1 MDDVEIRRGYFPG
14 SIGLVLELHARYYH
28 AHWGFGVL
36 FEAQLARGLAEFFGR
51 YDELRDGFWIA
62 AVSGRV
68 EGSITIDGVYA
79 ADTGAHLRWFI
90 MSDALRGKGVGTRL
104 IHTAIDFCRVKNY
117 RRVFLHTF
125 AGLDAARHLYEKMGF
140 QLVDQRPGMQGG
152 IAVTEQR
159 FALSC
164 SK

>member
-1 MDDVEIRRGYFPG
+1 MDDVEIQRGYFPS

-68 EGSITIDGVYA
+68 EGSITIDGA
-79 ADTGAHLRWFI
+79 HGADTGAHLRWFI
-90 MSDALRGKGVGTRL
+90 MSDALRGKGVGTRF
-104 IHTAIDFCRVKNY
+104 IHTAVDFCRAKRY
-117 RRVFLHTF
+117 RRVFLRTF
-125 AGLDAARHLYEKMGF
+125 AGLDAARHLYEKIGF
-140 QLVDQRPGMQGG
+140 ELVDEHPGIQSGTEV
-152 IAVTEQR
+152 IEQR
-159 FALSC
+159 FELSL
-164 SK
+164 

>member
-14 SIGLVLELHARYYH
+14 SIGRVLELHARYYH

-36 FEAQLARGLAEFFGR
+36 FEAQLASGFSEFFGR

-62 AVSGRV
+62 TVSERI
-68 EGSITIDGVYA
+68 EGSITIDGANA

-90 MSDALRGKGVGTRL
+90 MSDALRGKGIGTRL
-104 IHTAIDFCRVKNY
+104 IHSAMDFCRVKKY
-117 RRVFLHTF
+117 RSVFLRTCV
-125 AGLDAARHLYEKMGF
+125 GLDAARHLYEKMGF
-140 QLVDQRPGMQGG
+140 RLVDQRPGTQAG

-159 FALSC
+159 FELSLQ
-164 SK
+164 

>member
-1 MDDVEIRRGYFPG
+1 MDDVQIRRGYFPG
-14 SIGLVLELHARYYH
+14 SIGLILELQALYYH

-36 FEAQLARGLAEFFGR
+36 FEAQLASGLAEFFGR

-68 EGSITIDGVYA
+68 EGSITIDGARA
-79 ADTGAHLRWFI
+79 ADADAHLRWFI
-90 MSDALRGKGVGTRL
+90 MSDALHGKGVGTRL
-104 IHTAIDFCRVKNY
+104 IHTAIDFCRAKNY

-125 AGLDAARHLYEKMGF
+125 VGLDAARHLYEKMGF
-140 QLVDQRPGMQGG
+140 RLVDQRPGMQGG

-159 FALSC
+159 FELSLE
-164 SK
+164 

>member
-62 AVSGRV
+62 VVSDRV
-68 EGSITIDGVYA
+68 EGSITIDGVHT

-90 MSDALRGKGVGTRL
+90 VSDALRGEALALDSSIPLSTSVAPRTIVASIFVPLRVSMPHGTFTTRWAFTSSTNARERKGASQSL
-104 IHTAIDFCRVKNY
+104 NS
-117 RRVFLHTF
+117 
-125 AGLDAARHLYEKMGF
+125 GL
-140 QLVDQRPGMQGG
+140 
-152 IAVTEQR
+152 
-159 FALSC
+159 S
-164 SK
+164 

>member
-51 YDELRDGFWIA
+51 YDELRDGFWTA

-68 EGSITIDGVYA
+68 EGSITIDGAHA

-104 IHTAIDFCRVKNY
+104 IHTAIDVCRVKKY
-117 RRVFLHTF
+117 RCVFLRTF

-140 QLVDQRPGMQGG
+140 RLVDQHSGAQGG
-152 IAVTEQR
+152 ITVTEQR
-159 FALSC
+159 FELSLE
-164 SK
+164 

>member
-1 MDDVEIRRGYFPG
+1 MHDVEIRRGYFPG

-51 YDELRDGFWIA
+51 YNELRDGFWIA

-68 EGSITIDGVYA
+68 EGSITIDGVHA

-104 IHTAIDFCRVKNY
+104 INTAVDFCRAKKY
-117 RRVFLHTF
+117 RRVYLRPLPVSMPHGIFTRIWAFGSLTNTRERKRTSRSLNS
-125 AGLDAARHLYEKMGF
+125 GL
-140 QLVDQRPGMQGG
+140 
-152 IAVTEQR
+152 
-159 FALSC
+159 S
-164 SK
+164 

>member
-28 AHWGFGVL
+28 AHLGFGVL

-62 AVSGRV
+62 AVSEQV
-68 EGSITIDGVYA
+68 EGSITIDGAHA
-79 ADTGAHLRWFI
+79 ADAGAHLRCFI

-104 IHTAIDFCRVKNY
+104 IHTAVDSVAPRNTVASIFVPLRGSMPHGTFT
-117 RRVFLHTF
+117 RRWAFGSLTN
-125 AGLDAARHLYEKMGF
+125 ARERKRAPQSLNSGL
-140 QLVDQRPGMQGG
+140 
-152 IAVTEQR
+152 
-159 FALSC
+159 S
-164 SK
+164 

>member
-1 MDDVEIRRGYFPG
+1 MHDVEIRRGYFPG

-68 EGSITIDGVYA
+68 EGSITIDGVHA

-104 IHTAIDFCRVKNY
+104 IHTAVDFCRAKKY
-117 RRVFLHTF
+117 RRVYLRTF

-140 QLVDQRPGMQGG
+140 RLVDQHPGTQAD

-159 FALSC
+159 FELSLE
-164 SK
+164 

>member
-1 MDDVEIRRGYFPG
+1 MNDVEIRRGYFPG
-14 SIGLVLELHARYYH
+14 SIGRVVELHASYYH

-36 FEAQLARGLAEFFGR
+36 FEAQVARGLAEFFSR

-62 AVSGRV
+62 TVSARV
-68 EGSITIDGVYA
+68 EGSITIDGAHA

-104 IHTAIDFCRVKNY
+104 IRTAVDFCRANKY
-117 RRVFLHTF
+117 RRVYLRTF

-140 QLVDQRPGMQGG
+140 KLVDQRPGTQSGTE
-152 IAVTEQR
+152 VTEQR
-159 FALSC
+159 FELSLE
-164 SK
+164 